1 MSSLTIRKVKKV
13 FGHAKKA
20 DLHLLKKCIMNGVTA
35 LGSPIYKMPRFS
47 EMAVVSLFTAS
58 SSG

>member
-1 MSSLTIRKVKKV
+1 MSSLMTRKVKKD

-35 LGSPIYKMPRFS
+35 LKGIQQSYTFTEFLLRPR
-47 EMAVVSLFTAS
+47 
-58 SSG
+58 